1 MMKENYREQI
11 EDVRYTYD
19 DIVEDKHSK
28 EMFFVDLAETKTVI
42 DCIESDVNDILS
54 LLDPIKGLSEIEEAK
69 DKLIELSSNLY

>member
-11 EDVRYTYD
+11 EDVRDAYD

-42 DCIESDVNDILS
+42 DYIESDVNDILS
-54 LLDPIKGLSEIEEAK
+54 LLEPIEGLSEIDEVK
-69 DKLIELSSNLY
+69 NKLSELSGKLY